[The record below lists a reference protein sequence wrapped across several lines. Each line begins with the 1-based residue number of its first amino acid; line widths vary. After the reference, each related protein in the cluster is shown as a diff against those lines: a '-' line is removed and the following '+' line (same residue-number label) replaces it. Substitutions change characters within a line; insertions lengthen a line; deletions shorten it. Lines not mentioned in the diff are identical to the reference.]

1 MHFCPERLIQVRES
15 LHINKA
21 EAARRLNLSA
31 MAYGRYEPG
40 EREPSY
46 QYAFYIAYTFHCNL
60 DFLYG
65 QSDEMETDLSEYH
78 KGTDGLYYADYI
90 APNKAE
96 TFIGKLVSTEWWH
109 HRGQFALICNFRT
122 EDRRRIALFAFQ
134 KHTGFYGPRYG
145 NVNFKTVEK
154 GTLWQCEIQ
163 MTRTRRCTWARARQ
177 IKK

>member
-1 MHFCPERLIQVRES
+1 
-15 LHINKA
+15 
-21 EAARRLNLSA
+21 
-31 MAYGRYEPG
+31 
-40 EREPSY
+40 
-46 QYAFYIAYTFHCNL
+46 
-60 DFLYG
+60 
-65 QSDEMETDLSEYH
+65 METDLSEYH

-154 GTLWQCEIQ
+154 GTLWQCEI
-163 MTRTRRCTWARARQ
+163 
-177 IKK
+177 K

>member
-1 MHFCPERLIQVRES
+1 MPTRKQAMPLAKLSRKQSQVEIRNFRVFSERTGKKE
-15 LHINKA
+15 
-21 EAARRLNLSA
+21 LN
-31 MAYGRYEPG
+31 
-40 EREPSY
+40 
-46 QYAFYIAYTFHCNL
+46 
-60 DFLYG
+60 D
-65 QSDEMETDLSEYH
+65 DDMETDLSEYH

-145 NVNFKTVEK
+145 NVNFRTVEK

-163 MTRTRRCTWARARQ
+163 MTRTGRCTWARARQ

>member
-1 MHFCPERLIQVRES
+1 
-15 LHINKA
+15 
-21 EAARRLNLSA
+21 
-31 MAYGRYEPG
+31 
-40 EREPSY
+40 
-46 QYAFYIAYTFHCNL
+46 
-60 DFLYG
+60 
-65 QSDEMETDLSEYH
+65 METDLSEYH

-163 MTRTRRCTWARARQ
+163 MTRNDPDGTLYLGACQADKEMKRNRE
-177 IKK
+177 KKSI

>member
-1 MHFCPERLIQVRES
+1 
-15 LHINKA
+15 
-21 EAARRLNLSA
+21 
-31 MAYGRYEPG
+31 
-40 EREPSY
+40 
-46 QYAFYIAYTFHCNL
+46 
-60 DFLYG
+60 
-65 QSDEMETDLSEYH
+65 METDLSEYH

-96 TFIGKLVSTEWWH
+96 TFIG
-109 HRGQFALICNFRT
+109 CNFRT

-163 MTRTRRCTWARARQ
+163 MTRTGRCTWARARQ

>member
-1 MHFCPERLIQVRES
+1 
-15 LHINKA
+15 
-21 EAARRLNLSA
+21 
-31 MAYGRYEPG
+31 
-40 EREPSY
+40 
-46 QYAFYIAYTFHCNL
+46 
-60 DFLYG
+60 
-65 QSDEMETDLSEYH
+65 METDLSEYH

-96 TFIGKLVSTEWWH
+96 TFIGKLERAEWWH

-154 GTLWQCEIQ
+154 GTLWQCELQ
-163 MTRTRRCTWARARQ
+163 MTRTGRCTWVRAKQ
-177 IKK
+177 VKKEEK

>member
-1 MHFCPERLIQVRES
+1 
-15 LHINKA
+15 
-21 EAARRLNLSA
+21 
-31 MAYGRYEPG
+31 
-40 EREPSY
+40 
-46 QYAFYIAYTFHCNL
+46 
-60 DFLYG
+60 
-65 QSDEMETDLSEYH
+65 METDLSEYH

-109 HRGQFALICNFRT
+109 HS
-122 EDRRRIALFAFQ
+122 LFAFQ

-163 MTRTRRCTWARARQ
+163 MTRTGRCTWARARQ

>member
-1 MHFCPERLIQVRES
+1 
-15 LHINKA
+15 
-21 EAARRLNLSA
+21 
-31 MAYGRYEPG
+31 
-40 EREPSY
+40 
-46 QYAFYIAYTFHCNL
+46 
-60 DFLYG
+60 
-65 QSDEMETDLSEYH
+65 METDLSEYH

-96 TFIGKLVSTEWWH
+96 TFIG
-109 HRGQFALICNFRT
+109 
-122 EDRRRIALFAFQ
+122 

>member
-1 MHFCPERLIQVRES
+1 
-15 LHINKA
+15 
-21 EAARRLNLSA
+21 
-31 MAYGRYEPG
+31 
-40 EREPSY
+40 
-46 QYAFYIAYTFHCNL
+46 
-60 DFLYG
+60 
-65 QSDEMETDLSEYH
+65 METDLSEYH

-154 GTLWQCEIQ
+154 GTLWPINPACLKYCKHLSIGSGQCLHIFQCLWRICFCCNGPEWI
-163 MTRTRRCTWARARQ
+163 
-177 IKK
+177 I

>member
-1 MHFCPERLIQVRES
+1 
-15 LHINKA
+15 
-21 EAARRLNLSA
+21 
-31 MAYGRYEPG
+31 
-40 EREPSY
+40 
-46 QYAFYIAYTFHCNL
+46 
-60 DFLYG
+60 
-65 QSDEMETDLSEYH
+65 METDLSEYH

-145 NVNFKTVEK
+145 NVNFRTVEK

-163 MTRTRRCTWARARQ
+163 MTRTGTWARARQ